1 MQDQFI
7 FSLYNV
13 LKRNVMPM
21 VEVVS
26 ISIKWGVFVVLLGVF
41 THLVKDKIDS
51 NGKVHWYYKHFATN

>member
-1 MQDQFI
+1 MKAQYQKLKKYVCKNNW
-7 FSLYNV
+7 LYNV

-41 THLVKDKIDS
+41 TPL
-51 NGKVHWYYKHFATN
+51 TR